1 MNLFKEK
8 FTVLLVIVTLRNVE
22 RLCTSCNLLWSNRPV
37 AAFDF
42 ITERFSIECR
52 ESKIRVI
59 TATNQNTGKNPEEPM
74 RAQSKTSKAREKT
87 DDQFVIGAKFASN
100 WSIEWRFFSGPI
112 MRKVKQNQRNPRC
125 LSTLVWKLLYTQQ
138 KITLI
143 KFTKPFSY

>member
-22 RLCTSCNLLWSNRPV
+22 RLCTSCNLFWSNRPV

-42 ITERFSIECR
+42 IFWAFFDWVSW
-52 ESKIRVI
+52 K
-59 TATNQNTGKNPEEPM
+59 QNKSYYSDQSEHRKNPEEPM
-74 RAQSKTSKAREKT
+74 RTQSKTSKAREKT
-87 DDQFVIGAKFASN
+87 DDQFVIGVRFASN
-100 WSIEWRFFSGPI
+100 WLIRWCFFSGPI
-112 MRKVKQNQRNPRC
+112 MCKVKQNQRNPRC

-138 KITLI
+138 KTTLI